1 MKKQRVQQQSRFPI
15 TTRPLQTFDLET
27 EEQIEQRFN
36 EFLNE
41 AQNETIK
48 LVTVQKGKQR
58 RLALNKN
65 KKKTIKESQMVEQ
78 SSYDGE
84 NQSRED
90 EIIELETKPQ
100 KKISQ
105 KHEEFYKFF
114 VDRYFH
120 KQEVKQSASTQTLT
134 NDVNFLVNRYGDFL
148 QNSLMSSLIID
159 TLKHKFQNQVPM
171 YDHFGTAQKILQSF
185 NVSAVTLCN
194 MKTPEERQTYLLNSF
209 QQKCDSLMNEWILKI
224 AKKDKQLQQIDKQ
237 FTLTRMKNRK
247 EQNDLFKWLTL
258 KSKYLVLQK
267 KLREML
273 MEKINE
279 YENQIKIAEAISQN
293 KKVNL
298 TGIETIQTS
307 QIVKNNNFYS
317 QSNTDLLQWNPL
329 LEAKFQKERMKAQYT
344 YNSAIN
350 SSNFNQVA
358 FMQIFDQVKIED
370 PVYLQRE
377 VKMQKYMNGDWLTPQ
392 EMKFLANTSELLN
405 KCVDQKQV
413 KKVVMHIKEKQLYD
427 LENYLAQQIIQN
439 HQSLNCQIQQARS
452 IWLKEH
458 TKKRKQQIKS
468 HDQQIQEQI
477 KHAKTLKEHDKKVKK
492 LQRICKKLEENI
504 SIKDQVYRNF
514 FALIFVRKVIQKV
527 EYLRF
532 IKMEK
537 SNMFVKETLAEQ
549 EQLRLHKER
558 LKELSIPYNHEEDKR
573 RKYHPSSKVGF
584 VPTHGMTADDWES
597 LEGQKLAERVKI
609 LKQKENQY
617 RLGVLSIQNNKKENF
632 MKFYS
637 SGPNK
642 AFRQDP
648 IFDPL
653 NPNDPPKL
661 SDKELNQI
669 IMIQR
674 AIRKRIAFKKLKNY
688 KELLFQNKLRI
699 YHEKLFKLNSE
710 KEFQSNVKETTLQL
724 ISKPQLR
731 IKTSS
736 SRIKSEISLSKSMR
750 TKLKTEETA
759 EPSSIGFG
767 RQGRLVTTQ
776 NLSKV
781 KQLLVKHERLLR
793 YSKSNQPNHI
803 LKSGFYYTQDD
814 IDVMDQDGNTALY
827 YACMHGNNI
836 LIDFMLKHGANPN
849 VLCSDGTPMH
859 MAVKSNKIDVIYLLL
874 NNGGSLNIVNQHN
887 CTPLVYATDKI
898 LKQLGMKSKGVV
910 SVSKQFTEIKN
921 DEILYSKDFAV
932 QCD

>member
-15 TTRPLQTFDLET
+15 TQRPLQSFDLET
-27 EEQIEQRFN
+27 EEQIEQKFS

-48 LVTVQKGKQR
+48 LVTVEKGKQR
-58 RLALNKN
+58 RLAFNQF
-65 KKKTIKESQMVEQ
+65 KKKTIKDSQMIEQ

-84 NQSRED
+84 NQSRAD
-90 EIIELETKPQ
+90 EIIELDLKPE

-105 KHEEFYKFF
+105 KNEEFYKFF

-120 KQEVKQSASTQTLT
+120 KQEVKQSVSTQTLT

-159 TLKHKFQNQVPM
+159 TLKHKFQNQIPM

-194 MKTPEERQTYLLNSF
+194 MKTAEERQTYLINSF

-224 AKKDKQLQQIDKQ
+224 AKKDKQLQLIDKQ

-247 EQNDLFKWLTL
+247 QQNDLFKWLTL
-258 KSKYLVLQK
+258 KSKYQVLQK

-298 TGIETIQTS
+298 KGIETIQTS
-307 QIVKNNNFYS
+307 QILKNNNF
-317 QSNTDLLQWNPL
+317 QQQNNQDLLQWNPI
-329 LEAKFQKERMKAQYT
+329 LEAKFQKERLKAQYT

-358 FMQIFDQVKIED
+358 FMQIFDQVKIDD

-413 KKVVMHIKEKQLYD
+413 KKVVMHIKEKQIYD

-452 IWLKEH
+452 YWLKEQI
-458 TKKRKQQIKS
+458 TKKKAQIKQ
-468 HDQQIQEQI
+468 HDKQLQESM
-477 KHAKTLKEHDKKVKK
+477 KHNKILKEHDKKVKK
-492 LQRICKKLEENI
+492 LQRICKKLEQNI

-514 FALIFVRKVIQKV
+514 FALIFVRKIIQKV

-537 SNMFVKETLAEQ
+537 SNIFVKETLAEQ
-549 EQLRLHKER
+549 EKLRVHKER
-558 LKELSIPYNHEEDKR
+558 LKTLSLPYNHEEDKR

-584 VPTHGMTADDWES
+584 VPTHGMTADDWDS
-597 LEGQKLAERVKI
+597 LEGQKLAERIKI
-609 LKQKENQY
+609 QKQKENEY
-617 RLGVLSIQNNKKENF
+617 RLGVLSIDKNTKENF
-632 MKFYS
+632 KKFYS

-642 AFRQDP
+642 ALRQDP
-648 IFDPL
+648 IFDL
-653 NPNDPPKL
+653 QNPNEPPKL
-661 SDKELNQI
+661 TDKELNSI

-674 AIRKRIAFKKLKNY
+674 AIRKRIAYKKLKNY
-688 KELLFQNKLRI
+688 KELFFQKKLRI
-699 YHEKLFKLNSE
+699 YQEKLSRLNSE
-710 KEFQSNVKETTLQL
+710 KEFQSNIKEITIQL
-724 ISKPQLR
+724 INKPQIR
-731 IKTSS
+731 IKTSIN
-736 SRIKSEISLSKSMR
+736 RAQSEISLTKSMR

-781 KQLLVKHERLLR
+781 KVLLVKHERLLR
-793 YSKSNQPNHI
+793 YTKLNQPNHI
-803 LKSGFYYTQDD
+803 IKSGFYYTQDD

-827 YACMHGNNI
+827 YASMHGNNI

-887 CTPLVYATDKI
+887 FTPLVYATDKI
-898 LKQLGMKSKGVV
+898 LKQLGMKQKGIV
-910 SVSKQFTEIKN
+910 SVSKKFTEVKN
-921 DEILYSKDFAV
+921 DEILESKDMAS